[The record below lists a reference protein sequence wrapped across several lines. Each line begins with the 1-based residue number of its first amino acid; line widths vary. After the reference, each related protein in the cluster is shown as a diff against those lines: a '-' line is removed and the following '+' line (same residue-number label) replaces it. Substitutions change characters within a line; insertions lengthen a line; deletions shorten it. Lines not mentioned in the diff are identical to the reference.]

1 VAVVTMVAP
10 PVMVEITVV
19 SEMVPILVIHPRF
32 PKVVHLHPVPHL
44 EVVGLGEIHP
54 F

>member
-1 VAVVTMVAP
+1 MAP

-19 SEMVPILVIHPRF
+19 SEMVPILVILPRF
-32 PKVVHLHPVPHL
+32 PMVVRRHLLQDPRQ
-44 EVVGLGEIHP
+44 VVEGLGEIHP